1 MYDTVNFRLKQ
12 YGAGGIDFLAET
24 PCYFDVTGTHNFK
37 GETVL
42 SGSLNG
48 LRVTVSR
55 SGVNIKDGSL
65 CKWYLGDNFQTM
77 GRGDVKRAIE
87 NLSDTLH
94 LPMDKANV
102 TRLDIAQNFIV
113 KHPTDVYYNH
123 LGILMYAQR
132 LQQPDG
138 LYYSQTGR
146 RLVFYDKIKE
156 QKNKREPVPELYAG
170 RNVLRYEQRYTSRI
184 ATQLKTT
191 EITGALLYDEAF
203 YIKLL
208 NGWRDAYGS
217 IQKINDVSIN
227 FEAMKTKQDL
237 YKMGVLSLMERTGG
251 QMEMFNQIT
260 EAQKRGELTSK
271 QAYDLRQAVND
282 ACRVKENLSI
292 PNDAIKELDKKVNEA
307 VKYYR

>member
-1 MYDTVNFRLKQ
+1 MYDTVNFRLRQ
-12 YGAGGIDFLAET
+12 YEAGGVDFLAET
-24 PCYFDVTGTHNFK
+24 SCYFDVTGTHNFK

-113 KHPTDVYYNH
+113 KHPTDVYFNH
-123 LGILMYAQR
+123 LGILMHAQR

-191 EITGALLYDEAF
+191 EITG
-203 YIKLL
+203 
-208 NGWRDAYGS
+208 
-217 IQKINDVSIN
+217 
-227 FEAMKTKQDL
+227 
-237 YKMGVLSLMERTGG
+237 
-251 QMEMFNQIT
+251 
-260 EAQKRGELTSK
+260 
-271 QAYDLRQAVND
+271 
-282 ACRVKENLSI
+282 NL
-292 PNDAIKELDKKVNEA
+292 
-307 VKYYR
+307 

>member
-1 MYDTVNFRLKQ
+1 MYDTVNLRLRQ
-12 YGAGGIDFLAET
+12 CEAGGVDFLAET
-24 PCYFDVTGTHNFK
+24 SCYFDVIGTHNFK

-77 GRGDVKRAIE
+77 GRGDAKRAIE
-87 NLSDTLH
+87 KLSDALH

-113 KHPTDVYYNH
+113 KHPIDIYYNH

-146 RLVFYDKIKE
+146 QLVFYDKIKE
-156 QKNKREPVPELYAG
+156 QKNKREPVPELYTG
-170 RNVLRYEQRYTSRI
+170 RNVLRYEQRYTKRI
-184 ATQLKTT
+184 APQLKTT

-208 NGWRDAYGS
+208 NSWRDAYGS

-260 EAQKRGELTSK
+260 EAKKRGELTSK

-282 ACRVKENLSI
+282 ACKVKENLSV

>member
-1 MYDTVNFRLKQ
+1 MYDTVNFRLRQ
-12 YGAGGIDFLAET
+12 YEAGGVDFLAET
-24 PCYFDVTGTHNFK
+24 SCYFDVTGTHNFK

-65 CKWYLGDNFQTM
+65 CTWYLGDNFQTM

-87 NLSDTLH
+87 KLSDTLH
-94 LPMDKANV
+94 LPMSKANV

-138 LYYSQTGR
+138 LYYSQAGR

-156 QKNKREPVPELYAG
+156 QKNKREPLPELYAG
-170 RNVLRYEQRYTSRI
+170 RNVLRYEQRYTKRI
-184 ATQLKTT
+184 AQQLKTT

-208 NGWRDAYGS
+208 KGWRDAYVS

-251 QMEMFNQIT
+251 QIEMFNQIT

-282 ACRVKENLSI
+282 ACRVKKDLSV

>member
-1 MYDTVNFRLKQ
+1 MYDTVNFRLRQ
-12 YGAGGIDFLAET
+12 YEAGGVDFLAET
-24 PCYFDVTGTHNFK
+24 SCYFDVTGTHNFK

-77 GRGDVKRAIE
+77 GRGDAKRAIE
-87 NLSDTLH
+87 KLSDALH

-156 QKNKREPVPELYAG
+156 QKNKREPVPELYTG

-282 ACRVKENLSI
+282 ACRVKENLSV